1 MNRIAPAVLSGLLA
15 LLAPVACTSP
25 AKSSPAGSGT
35 ADTSSHVN
43 EAPTANK
50 LSAPVEVGAKVAGDK
65 ATLTLRFQ
73 GPASDVQV
81 NLSGVDGLRVTSDST
96 PLRGASF
103 EQPTTTTLDVAFA
116 PGDGRSHLVVTVSG
130 NFRGAPLTK
139 VASFSV
145 GEPSVEQQKTQGDVV
160 TGDDG
165 QPIKLMPSSDNAR

>member
-25 AKSSPAGSGT
+25 AKSTPAGSGT
-35 ADTSSHVN
+35 ADTSSHANGAV
-43 EAPTANK
+43 TAK

-65 ATLTLRFQ
+65 ATITLRFQ

-96 PLRGASF
+96 PLRGARF
-103 EQPTTTTLDVAFA
+103 EQPTTTTLDVDFA

-165 QPIKLMPSSDNAR
+165 QPIKLMPSSDSAR